1 MKERLVA
8 LLLAALLLPA
18 GAMAQADAESLR
30 AAKALFFDR
39 QYAQAR
45 DAWQA
50 VRASGRGPD
59 AQAAL
64 YWVARCSE
72 SLGESERA
80 LGEYGQYLAARPA
93 DRALVE
99 EAKTSRV
106 ALAVKLAK
114 AGKTQHL
121 DVAREALAD
130 PNRTVRYFAA
140 LQLASL
146 GTAEGKAAVPV
157 LREILARTGAQSGD
171 LVFFGAER
179 ETVVNDALGALRAR
193 VGHDRGLAEPGWK
206 PLWVVDFPMFEY
218 DEDRKTWAARH
229 HPFTAPKDGHEDRFS
244 ADPAHALAKAYDVVL
259 NGWEMGG
266 GSVRIHRPEVQEKV
280 FAALGISPEE
290 QQRKFGFLLNALK
303 YGAPPHGGIAFGLD
317 RIVTMMCGAESIR
330 DVIAFPK
337 TQRGQD
343 LLVEAPTP
351 VTEQQLR
358 DLHIKVRPSDAMKVA

>member
-1 MKERLVA
+1 MRERLAA

-50 VRASGRGPD
+50 VRASDRGPD

-121 DVAREALAD
+121 DVARDALAD

-146 GTAEGKAAVPV
+146 GTGEGKAAVPV
-157 LREILARTGAQSGD
+157 LREILAQEKDEDLVERAKLALLRLDRKALSEAPSPSPRRGAREAAWVRVRIYEKGASKPGVSINLPVALAD
-171 LVFFGAER
+171 LVFKSLPDDAVADLRKEGYDARTFWQRLKKTGPAEILTI
-179 ETVVNDALGALRAR
+179 EGD
-193 VGHDRGLAEPGWK
+193 
-206 PLWVVDFPMFEY
+206 
-218 DEDRKTWAARH
+218 
-229 HPFTAPKDGHEDRFS
+229 DGE
-244 ADPAHALAKAYDVVL
+244 
-259 NGWEMGG
+259 
-266 GSVRIHRPEVQEKV
+266 RIQVWIE
-280 FAALGISPEE
+280 
-290 QQRKFGFLLNALK
+290 
-303 YGAPPHGGIAFGLD
+303 
-317 RIVTMMCGAESIR
+317 
-330 DVIAFPK
+330 
-337 TQRGQD
+337 
-343 LLVEAPTP
+343 
-351 VTEQQLR
+351 
-358 DLHIKVRPSDAMKVA
+358 

>member
-1 MKERLVA
+1 MRERLAA
-8 LLLAALLLPA
+8 LLLVALLLPA

-114 AGKTQHL
+114 AGKAQHL
-121 DVAREALAD
+121 EVAREALAD

-157 LREILARTGAQSGD
+157 LREILAQEKDEDLVERAKLALLRLDRTALSEAPSPSPRGGAREASWVRVRIYEKGASKPGVSINLPVALAD
-171 LVFFGAER
+171 LVFKSLPDDAVADLRKEGYDARTFWQRLKKTGPAEILTI
-179 ETVVNDALGALRAR
+179 EGD
-193 VGHDRGLAEPGWK
+193 
-206 PLWVVDFPMFEY
+206 
-218 DEDRKTWAARH
+218 
-229 HPFTAPKDGHEDRFS
+229 DGE
-244 ADPAHALAKAYDVVL
+244 
-259 NGWEMGG
+259 
-266 GSVRIHRPEVQEKV
+266 RIQVWIE
-280 FAALGISPEE
+280 
-290 QQRKFGFLLNALK
+290 
-303 YGAPPHGGIAFGLD
+303 
-317 RIVTMMCGAESIR
+317 
-330 DVIAFPK
+330 
-337 TQRGQD
+337 
-343 LLVEAPTP
+343 
-351 VTEQQLR
+351 
-358 DLHIKVRPSDAMKVA
+358 

>member
-1 MKERLVA
+1 MKERLAA

-93 DRALVE
+93 DRALAE

-121 DVAREALAD
+121 EVAREALAD

-146 GTAEGKAAVPV
+146 GTSEGKAAVPV
-157 LREILARTGAQSGD
+157 LREILAQEKDEDLVERAKLALLRLDRTALSEAPAPPPRRGAREASWVRVRIYEKGASKPGVSINLPVALAD
-171 LVFFGAER
+171 LVFKSLPDDAVADLRKEGYDARTFWERLKKTGPAEILTI
-179 ETVVNDALGALRAR
+179 EGD
-193 VGHDRGLAEPGWK
+193 
-206 PLWVVDFPMFEY
+206 
-218 DEDRKTWAARH
+218 
-229 HPFTAPKDGHEDRFS
+229 DGE
-244 ADPAHALAKAYDVVL
+244 
-259 NGWEMGG
+259 
-266 GSVRIHRPEVQEKV
+266 RIQVWIE
-280 FAALGISPEE
+280 
-290 QQRKFGFLLNALK
+290 
-303 YGAPPHGGIAFGLD
+303 
-317 RIVTMMCGAESIR
+317 
-330 DVIAFPK
+330 
-337 TQRGQD
+337 
-343 LLVEAPTP
+343 
-351 VTEQQLR
+351 
-358 DLHIKVRPSDAMKVA
+358 